1 MLPGTVKKPTN
12 SMARKSQF
20 TDLSFKKGKYDFFFK
35 KSVKI
40 GVHSRMKVA
49 GPATC
54 ALVFSVTRP

>member
-35 KSVKI
+35 KSLSKSEFI
-40 GVHSRMKVA
+40 A
-49 GPATC
+49 G
-54 ALVFSVTRP
+54 